1 MPNPVYVAL
10 DTTNVNQAA
19 DLATKLKGLVGG
31 VKLGLE
37 FFTANGPAGIEAI
50 TALGMPVFL
59 DLKFHDIPNTVAGAM
74 RGIAPL
80 APRFTTI
87 HASGGFAMMK
97 AAADAAKDGADRAG
111 RPRVKVLAVSILT
124 SMDQSAMEAVGFHGS
139 VLEQVKRLA
148 VLSQAAGIDGL
159 VCSPHEVET
168 VRSMVGAGLALVVP
182 GIRPSWAEA
191 GDQKRVMTPKEA
203 RERGADILV
212 IGRPITAAA
221 NPADAAKRILEELEG

>member
-37 FFTANGPAGIEAI
+37 FFTANGPSGIEAV
-50 TALGMPVFL
+50 TELGMPVFL

-97 AAADAAKDGADRAG
+97 AAVDAAKLGAEKSD

-124 SMDQSAMEAVGFHGS
+124 SMDQSAMESVGVTVS

-148 VLSQAAGIDGL
+148 VLAQASGVDGL

-168 VRSMVGAGLALVVP
+168 VRSMVGDSMTLVVP
-182 GIRPSWAEA
+182 GIRPAWAEA
-191 GDQKRVMTPKEA
+191 GDQKRVMTPKQA
-203 RERGADILV
+203 MQRGADLLV
-212 IGRPITAAA
+212 IGRPITAASY
-221 NPADAAKRILEELEG
+221 PAEAAQRILEELNG

>member
-37 FFTANGPAGIEAI
+37 FFTANGPVGIEAI

-148 VLSQAAGIDGL
+148 VLGQAAGIDGL

-168 VRSMVGAGLALVVP
+168 VRSMVGDGLALVVP

-203 RERGADILV
+203 RERGADVLV